1 MSLNVYVDGDKSG
14 FNSKSAVD
22 KFKQAVK
29 QNVDINVVELA
40 NKYINKLYKL
50 ELVNKTE
57 SEVRFN
63 LSKLEVVANNDKRD
77 LLRAKL
83 NLMKNNRTNSDLHR
97 ARTSEVVPEE
107 ILREY
112 TKLKRM
118 SKMPVPEPSE
128 VLSKPDEY
136 KPMLAMVLGNEMMQ
150 KLGQSHPYVRY
161 FKLLADKLGVEMPLP
176 MPTRDYSQVTA
187 PAEMKQVKGNELKN
201 YETDS
206 DTEED

>member
-1 MSLNVYVDGDKSG
+1 MNLNVYVDGDKTG

-22 KFKQAVK
+22 KFKQSVK
-29 QNVDINVVELA
+29 QADDINVVELA

-50 ELVNKTE
+50 ELVKKTD

-63 LSKLEVVANNDKRD
+63 LTKLEVVANNDKRD

-136 KPMLAMVLGNEMMQ
+136 KQMLAMVLGNEMMQ
-150 KLGQSHPYVRY
+150 KLGQTHPYVRY
-161 FKLLADKLGVEMPLP
+161 FKLLAEKLGVEMPLP
-176 MPTRDYSQVTA
+176 MPTRDYSQVIA
-187 PAEMKQVKGNELKN
+187 PTEMKQVKGNELKN

>member
-1 MSLNVYVDGDKSG
+1 MSLNVYIDGDKSG
-14 FNSKSAVD
+14 FNSKVAVD

-29 QNVDINVVELA
+29 QNVEINVVELA

-50 ELVNKTE
+50 DLVNKTDNDI
-57 SEVRFN
+57 RFN
-63 LSKLEVVANNDKRD
+63 VTKLEVTNNNDKRD
-77 LLRAKL
+77 MLRAKL
-83 NLMKNNRTNSDLHR
+83 NLMKNTRTNIDLHR
-97 ARTSEVVPEE
+97 ARTSDVVPED

-150 KLGQSHPYVRY
+150 KLGQTHPYVRY
-161 FKLLADKLGVEMPLP
+161 FKLLAEKLGVEMPLP
-176 MPTRDYSQVTA
+176 VPTRDYSQVTA
-187 PAEMKQVKGNELKN
+187 PTEMKQVKGNELKN

>member
-97 ARTSEVVPEE
+97 ARTSEVVPED

-136 KPMLAMVLGNEMMQ
+136 KQMLAMVLGNEMMQ

-161 FKLLADKLGVEMPLP
+161 FKLLAEKLGVEMPLP
-176 MPTRDYSQVTA
+176 MPTRDYSQVTT
-187 PAEMKQVKGNELKN
+187 PTEMKQVKGNELKN